1 MTVKQH
7 INYGAIQKVCH
18 SHDGIF
24 HSINRCHTFSILL
37 YHLSCVIHLKQQTL
51 LYHLSC
57 VIHLKQQTM
66 EREKRRV
73 FLYMAASAY
82 HVISKEVENCV
93 FRHNHIFRRTFMYK
107 QPILTR

>member
-18 SHDGIF
+18 SHDGF
-24 HSINRCHTFSILL
+24 FDSINLCHTFSI
-37 YHLSCVIHLKQQTL
+37 L

-73 FLYMAASAY
+73 FVYMAASAY

-107 QPILTR
+107 QPILTT